1 MSPRN
6 IWLIACKEM
15 RDSLRNR
22 WFMLDAVAFAV
33 LTVAMSYLSLIGSGL
48 GGFAGFGRTTAALV
62 NLVLLVVP
70 LMALTVGAGGFATE
84 RERGTLAYLLAQPL
98 TRSEILFGKYIGL
111 TTALLAALAGG
122 FAIGALVI
130 ALHGSASGGGG
141 ITPFLM
147 LVGLTFVLCMSML
160 SVGVLI
166 SIISNRSSVALGAAI
181 ILWLAMVFLCDLGLM
196 GSTVVFKLQ
205 ASQIFQLALINPLQ
219 VFKMAVLSSLHTSLD
234 VLGPAGLYA
243 SDSYGSWLGLI
254 FTGCLALWV
263 LIPLTA
269 AWAAFTRRAAL

>member
-1 MSPRN
+1 MNPRN
-6 IWLIACKEM
+6 IWLIARKEM

-22 WFMLDAVAFAV
+22 WFILDAIAFAV
-33 LTVAMSYLSLIGSGL
+33 LTVAMSYLSLMGSGL

-70 LMALTVGAGGFATE
+70 LMALTVGAGGFAAE

-111 TTALLAALAGG
+111 SIALLAALAGG

-130 ALHGSASGGGG
+130 ALHGTPGGVA
-141 ITPFLM
+141 PFIM

-166 SIISNRSSVALGAAI
+166 SVISNRSSVALGAAI
-181 ILWLAMVFLCDLGLM
+181 ILWLSMVFLCDLGLM
-196 GSTVVFKLQ
+196 GSTVIFKLQ

-243 SDSYGSWLGLI
+243 SDSYGAWLGLI

-263 LIPLTA
+263 AIPLAA

>member
-1 MSPRN
+1 MNPRN
-6 IWLIACKEM
+6 IWLIARKEM

-22 WFMLDAVAFAV
+22 WFILDAIAFAV
-33 LTVAMSYLSLIGSGL
+33 LTVAMSYLSLMGSGM

-84 RERGTLAYLLAQPL
+84 RERGTLAYLLSQPL

-111 TTALLAALAGG
+111 TIALLAALAGG

-130 ALHGSASGGGG
+130 ALHGTPGGV
-141 ITPFLM
+141 TPFLM

-166 SIISNRSSVALGAAI
+166 SVISNRSSVALGAAI
-181 ILWLAMVFLCDLGLM
+181 ILWLSMVFLCDLGLM
-196 GSTVVFKLQ
+196 GSTVIFKLQ

-234 VLGPAGLYA
+234 LLGPAGLYA
-243 SDSYGSWLGLI
+243 SDSFGSWLGVI
-254 FTGCLALWV
+254 FAGCLALWV
-263 LIPLTA
+263 VAPLTA